1 MKEDG
6 EYAKENIG
14 LVWKNVRTELE
25 IFGKSLGGIYWMSG
39 KTQWNKWK
47 SRVEKYWN
55 LLDEWKN
62 TVEKYSGIVEK

>member
-39 KTQWNKWK
+39 KNTVEQGK

-62 TVEKYSGIVEK
+62 TVEK

>member
-1 MKEDG
+1 MG
-6 EYAKENIG
+6 N
-14 LVWKNVRTELE
+14 
-25 IFGKSLGGIYWMSG
+25 SGIYWMSG

-62 TVEKYSGIVEK
+62 TVEKVEK

>member
-1 MKEDG
+1 LKEDG

-39 KTQWNKWK
+39 K
-47 SRVEKYWN
+47 
-55 LLDEWKN
+55 N
-62 TVEKYSGIVEK
+62 TVEQVEK

>member
-39 KTQWNKWK
+39 KTQWKKWK
-47 SRVEKYWN
+47 SRVE
-55 LLDEWKN
+55 
-62 TVEKYSGIVEK
+62 